1 MLYRLFLTYFGK
13 SVLETFHIKCEPCFR
28 QMVGFDMPLYDK
40 SDTAL
45 LFLLLVAEDEFAELS
60 ASCAANRSETSSA
73 SGSYAPCTSPSV

>member
-1 MLYRLFLTYFGK
+1 
-13 SVLETFHIKCEPCFR
+13 
-28 QMVGFDMPLYDK
+28 MVGFDMPLYDK